1 MNKVN
6 KVLSIVY
13 LLASIAYFVFFFIFQ
28 NNGFPS
34 WYSESKFD
42 ITLIITNLGVAV
54 LIFILNL
61 ISKNLINNII
71 SVAAFGMTL
80 LADFCL
86 VINNSYLLGV
96 IFFIVAQLM
105 YFLRM
110 IFVNKYGPFRL
121 IRTISARV
129 GLIVIMII
137 VMFVTNM
144 FSVLNLFVCI
154 YFPLL
159 IMNAFDSL
167 ISLILKRNKT
177 FNAVSLVAFL
187 LFIGCDVCV
196 GLMNIGV
203 PNVTGYLIWIF
214 YIPSQIGL
222 VLSTFILNIKK

>member
-1 MNKVN
+1 MSKVN
-6 KVLSIVY
+6 KILTVIY
-13 LLASIAYFVFFFIFQ
+13 LPAGITYFVFFIIFQ
-28 NNGFPS
+28 NNGFPT
-34 WYSESKFD
+34 WYSESNFD
-42 ITLIITNLGVAV
+42 ITLIIANLAVAV
-54 LIFILNL
+54 LLFILNF
-61 ISKNLINNII
+61 ISKNLINNLI
-71 SVAAFGMTL
+71 SVAALGMTL

-86 VINNSYLLGV
+86 VIKGSYLLGV
-96 IFFIVAQLM
+96 IFFIAAQLV

-137 VMFVTNM
+137 VMFITNM

-177 FNAVSLVAFL
+177 FNAVSLISFL
-187 LFIGCDVCV
+187 LFIGCDICV

-222 VLSTFILNIKK
+222 VLSMFILNIKK